1 MLLRTAG
8 LSVADIDNVTFLLNA
23 LIITHSYTAHS
34 ELFTLIT
41 RHYMMQILK
50 QAYRVLGAFDVIGN
64 PLSLMST
71 LGTGVYDFFY
81 EPAHSLVTHPQNLIK
96 ALARVCVIC
105 SLNSISSCFLLLPS
119 IDLTHIS

>member
-23 LIITHSYTAHS
+23 LIITHPYTTHA

-41 RHYMMQILK
+41 RHYMIQLLK

-81 EPAHSLVTHPQNLIK
+81 EPAQSLVTRPQDLIK
-96 ALARVCVIC
+96 ALARVC
-105 SLNSISSCFLLLPS
+105 SQLHTSSRFLCN
-119 IDLTHIS
+119 H